1 MENKKLAIRGCSE
14 LRKYFERNGVKN
26 LSGSIEDCVYFEDFD
41 AAYGWIHLHLDNEYI
56 NEFEIVSFEEYF
68 KRKKTES
75 LPPKWKIKN
84 CEEVGEFY
92 DKRCGSV
99 CYSDLDDYEYLPSHN
114 WQDEYIL
121 ESCRPVATFSNGDFN
136 VPEITIE
143 QFRKHVLK
151 LNNTQ
156 QETKEQ
162 NIMKNLSVTKT
173 QTVQIGKKKREITI
187 TVLSDLGKVRAGYS
201 VRNPEDKKSNP
212 ELAKQIS
219 KGRAMSDKTNL
230 VDMDLGRN
238 MDKKYILY
246 SIAEQLFREIES
258 GKIQIKGVK

>member
-1 MENKKLAIRGCSE
+1 MENKKLAIRGCLKLKE
-14 LRKYFERNGVKN
+14 YFQYSGVEN
-26 LSGSIEDCVYFEDFD
+26 LSGSIENCIYFEDFD
-41 AAYGWIHLHLDNEYI
+41 AVYGWAYLYDDCIYG
-56 NEFEIVSFEEYF
+56 FEIVSFEEYF

-84 CEEVGEFY
+84 CKEVGEFY
-92 DKRCGSV
+92 DKKCGSMR
-99 CYSDLDDYEYLPSHN
+99 YFDLTEHKYLPSHN
-114 WQDEYIL
+114 GSGISIL
-121 ESCRPVATFSNGDFN
+121 SKEPNCNFSQGDFN

-162 NIMKNLSVTKT
+162 NIMKNLSITKT
-173 QTVQIGKKKREITI
+173 QTVQIGEKKREITI

-201 VRNPEDKKSNP
+201 VRNPEDEKSNP

-230 VDMDLGRN
+230 VDMNLGRN

>member
-1 MENKKLAIRGCSE
+1 MENKKLAIRGCSKLE
-14 LRKYFERNGVKN
+14 KYFERNGVEN
-26 LSGSIEDCVYFEDFD
+26 LTGNKESCIYFEDFD
-41 AAYGWIHLHLDNEYI
+41 AIYGWNFCDSDDDG
-56 NEFEIVSFEEYF
+56 FEIVSFEEYF
-68 KRKKTES
+68 KRKNTE
-75 LPPKWKIKN
+75 
-84 CEEVGEFY
+84 
-92 DKRCGSV
+92 
-99 CYSDLDDYEYLPSHN
+99 
-114 WQDEYIL
+114 IL
-121 ESCRPVATFSNGDFN
+121 ST
-136 VPEITIE
+136 
-143 QFRKHVLK
+143 
-151 LNNTQ
+151 
-156 QETKEQ
+156 
-162 NIMKNLSVTKT
+162 MKNLSITKT

>member
-14 LRKYFERNGVKN
+14 LKEYFQYNGVKN
-26 LSGSIEDCVYFEDFD
+26 LSGDNRYCGYFETSN
-41 AAYGWIHLHLDNEYI
+41 GWDCFTDYFQNDDKYEV
-56 NEFEIVSFEEYF
+56 VSFTEYF
-68 KRKKTES
+68 KRKKTDN

-84 CEEVGEFY
+84 CKEVGEFY
-92 DKRCGSV
+92 DEKCRSK
-99 CYSDLDDYEYLPSHN
+99 CYSDLDKYEYLPSHN
-114 WQDEYIL
+114 QDDEYIL
-121 ESCRPVATFSNGDFN
+121 ESYRPSPTFSYGDFN

-156 QETKEQ
+156 QEIKEQ

-219 KGRAMSDKTNL
+219 TGRAMSDKTNL
-230 VDMDLGRN
+230 VDMNLGRN

-246 SIAEQLFREIES
+246 AIAEQLFREIES

>member
-14 LRKYFERNGVKN
+14 LKEYFQYNGIRN
-26 LSGSIEDCVYFEDFD
+26 LSGNNGRYVYFENSNRIYCWDYLD
-41 AAYGWIHLHLDNEYI
+41 AYCHNIDEC
-56 NEFEIVSFEEYF
+56 EVVSFTEYF
-68 KRKKTES
+68 KRKKTEI
-75 LPPKWKIKN
+75 LP
-84 CEEVGEFY
+84 
-92 DKRCGSV
+92 
-99 CYSDLDDYEYLPSHN
+99 
-114 WQDEYIL
+114 
-121 ESCRPVATFSNGDFN
+121 T
-136 VPEITIE
+136 
-143 QFRKHVLK
+143 
-151 LNNTQ
+151 
-156 QETKEQ
+156 
-162 NIMKNLSVTKT
+162 MKNLSITKT

-219 KGRAMSDKTNL
+219 TGRAMSDKTNL

>member
-1 MENKKLAIRGCSE
+1 MENKKLAIRGCLE
-14 LRKYFERNGVKN
+14 LKEYFQFNRVKN
-26 LSGSIEDCVYFEDFD
+26 LSGSNTRCVYFETSDGSYDWDCVDTYFEN
-41 AAYGWIHLHLDNEYI
+41 LD
-56 NEFEIVSFEEYF
+56 EFEIVSFKEYV
-68 KRKKTES
+68 KRKKTDI

-84 CEEVGEFY
+84 CKEVGEFY
-92 DKRCGSV
+92 DEKCGSE
-99 CYSDLDDYEYLPSHN
+99 CYYDLNEYKYLPSHN
-114 WQDEYIL
+114 GSGISIL
-121 ESCRPVATFSNGDFN
+121 SKEPNCNFSSGDFH

-151 LNNTQ
+151 LNDTQ

-162 NIMKNLSVTKT
+162 ITMKNLSITKT
-173 QTVQIGKKKREITI
+173 QSVQIGEKKREITI

-219 KGRAMSDKTNL
+219 TGRAMSDKTNL
-230 VDMDLGRN
+230 ADMNLGRN

>member
-1 MENKKLAIRGCSE
+1 MKNKKLAIRGCSE
-14 LRKYFERNGVKN
+14 LKEYFQFNCVRN
-26 LSGSIEDCVYFEDFD
+26 LSGNNERCFYFETSN
-41 AAYGWIHLHLDNEYI
+41 GWDCFTDYFQNDKYEV
-56 NEFEIVSFEEYF
+56 VSFTEYF
-68 KRKKTES
+68 KRKKTDN

-84 CEEVGEFY
+84 CKEVGEFY
-92 DKRCGSV
+92 DKKCGSE
-99 CYSDLDDYEYLPSHN
+99 CYSDLDKHEYLPSHN
-114 WQDEYIL
+114 WEDKYIL
-121 ESCRPVATFSNGDFN
+121 ESCMPNPTFSMGDFN

-151 LNNTQ
+151 LNDTQ
-156 QETKEQ
+156 QKTKEQ
-162 NIMKNLSVTKT
+162 ITMKNLSITKT
-173 QTVQIGKKKREITI
+173 QSVQIGKKKREITI

-219 KGRAMSDKTNL
+219 TGRAMSDKTNL
-230 VDMDLGRN
+230 VDMNLGRN

>member
-14 LRKYFERNGVKN
+14 LIEYFQYKGVKN
-26 LSGSIEDCVYFEDFD
+26 LSGSNARCVYFETSDGS
-41 AAYGWIHLHLDNEYI
+41 YGWDCLDTYFENLDEY
-56 NEFEIVSFEEYF
+56 EVVSFEEYF
-68 KRKKTES
+68 KRKKTDN

-84 CEEVGEFY
+84 CKEVGEFY
-92 DKRCGSV
+92 NEKCNSS
-99 CYSDLDDYEYLPSHN
+99 CYSNLNEYKYLTSHN
-114 WQDEYIL
+114 QHDEYIL
-121 ESCRPVATFSNGDFN
+121 ESYRPVALFSKGDFN

-151 LNNTQ
+151 LNDTQ

-162 NIMKNLSVTKT
+162 NIMKNLSITKT

-219 KGRAMSDKTNL
+219 TGRAMSDKTNL
-230 VDMDLGRN
+230 VDMNLGRN

>member
-1 MENKKLAIRGCSE
+1 MENKKLAIKGCSE
-14 LRKYFERNGVKN
+14 LKKYFERNGVEN
-26 LSGSIEDCVYFEDFD
+26 LSGNIDYCIYFENSN
-41 AAYGWIHLHLDNEYI
+41 ATYGWKFFDLHIEFPDEY
-56 NEFEIVSFEEYF
+56 EIVSFEEYL
-68 KRKKTES
+68 KRKKIES
-75 LPPKWKIKN
+75 LP
-84 CEEVGEFY
+84 
-92 DKRCGSV
+92 
-99 CYSDLDDYEYLPSHN
+99 
-114 WQDEYIL
+114 
-121 ESCRPVATFSNGDFN
+121 
-136 VPEITIE
+136 
-143 QFRKHVLK
+143 
-151 LNNTQ
+151 LN
-156 QETKEQ
+156 
-162 NIMKNLSVTKT
+162 MKNLSITKT

-219 KGRAMSDKTNL
+219 TGRAMSDKTNL

>member
-14 LRKYFERNGVKN
+14 LKRYFERSGVKN
-26 LSGSIEDCVYFEDFD
+26 LSGNHENYIYFEDSNPT
-41 AAYGWIHLHLDNEYI
+41 YGWKFCDLHI
-56 NEFEIVSFEEYF
+56 EFPDEREIVSFEEYF

-75 LPPKWKIKN
+75 LPPN
-84 CEEVGEFY
+84 
-92 DKRCGSV
+92 
-99 CYSDLDDYEYLPSHN
+99 
-114 WQDEYIL
+114 
-121 ESCRPVATFSNGDFN
+121 
-136 VPEITIE
+136 
-143 QFRKHVLK
+143 
-151 LNNTQ
+151 
-156 QETKEQ
+156 
-162 NIMKNLSVTKT
+162 MKNLSITKT

-219 KGRAMSDKTNL
+219 TGRAMSDKTNL

>member
-14 LRKYFERNGVKN
+14 LKEYFQYSGIRN
-26 LSGSIEDCVYFEDFD
+26 LSGNNERCVYFENSNRK
-41 AAYGWIHLHLDNEYI
+41 YGWDCLDVYCHNIDEC
-56 NEFEIVSFEEYF
+56 EVVSFTEYF
-68 KRKKTES
+68 KRKK
-75 LPPKWKIKN
+75 
-84 CEEVGEFY
+84 
-92 DKRCGSV
+92 
-99 CYSDLDDYEYLPSHN
+99 
-114 WQDEYIL
+114 
-121 ESCRPVATFSNGDFN
+121 A
-136 VPEITIE
+136 EIT
-143 QFRKHVLK
+143 K
-151 LNNTQ
+151 Q
-156 QETKEQ
+156 QP
-162 NIMKNLSVTKT
+162 NMKNLSITKT
-173 QTVQIGKKKREITI
+173 QTVQINKKKREITI

-219 KGRAMSDKTNL
+219 TGRAMSDKTNL

>member
-1 MENKKLAIRGCSE
+1 MKNKKLAIKGCSE
-14 LRKYFERNGVKN
+14 LRKYFEYSGVEDLAGDVLN
-26 LSGSIEDCVYFEDFD
+26 LIYYEDFD
-41 AAYGWIHLHLDNEYI
+41 TTHGWNYCHLDD
-56 NEFEIVSFEEYF
+56 EFEVVSFTEYF
-68 KRKKTES
+68 KRKNTES
-75 LPPKWKIKN
+75 LPKKWKIKN
-84 CEEVGEFY
+84 CKEVGEFY
-92 DKRCGSV
+92 DEKCGSK
-99 CYSDLDDYEYLPSHN
+99 CYSELANHEYLPSHN
-114 WQDEYIL
+114 WENKHIL
-121 ESCRPVATFSNGDFN
+121 ESYSPSPTFSMGDFN

-156 QETKEQ
+156 QETKHQ
-162 NIMKNLSVTKT
+162 PTMKNLSITKT

-219 KGRAMSDKTNL
+219 TGRAMSDKTNL